1 LNQLSEKSPVVRRLL
16 QLCGYFPAPP
26 IAWLPAFSRHYC
38 LLCWFT
44 NQTRRTQ
51 TFSTRPIR
59 AFRRLP
65 LRRARYLQLSIRVLL
80 PTRLQLHAW
89 FLSKTSRSPRRNPPP
104 RW

>member
-1 LNQLSEKSPVVRRLL
+1 V
-16 QLCGYFPAPP
+16 
-26 IAWLPAFSRHYC
+26 PAFSRHC

-59 AFRRLP
+59 AFRPLP